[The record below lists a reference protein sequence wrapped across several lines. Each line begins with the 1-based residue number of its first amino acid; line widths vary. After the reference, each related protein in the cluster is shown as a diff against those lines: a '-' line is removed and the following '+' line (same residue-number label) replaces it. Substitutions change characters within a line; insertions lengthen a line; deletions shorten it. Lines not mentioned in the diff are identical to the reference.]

1 MRDKRA
7 RQIEMG
13 EKKYYNIAS
22 LEKGIRVL
30 ELLAAH
36 GELSVSEAAR
46 LMNTNRAGSH
56 RFISTLRD
64 LGYVE
69 KNSSSKYQP
78 TLKIMTLA
86 QKVANRFEIRRLA
99 KPYMHRLSIMY
110 KETINLGLFKNQ
122 EIIHIDK
129 IDSLEVLRM
138 DSALGDKAPAYC
150 TGLGKSIL
158 AFLPDHELAHY
169 LDTVERRPLAPNTI
183 TDRDELQKELS
194 RIRDN
199 RYAID
204 DEEMT
209 IGLRCIAAPIF
220 DHNHYPAYAISIS
233 GPAMRL
239 THRALENMKADI
251 LKISNDLSHKMG
263 SI

>member
-1 MRDKRA
+1 
-7 RQIEMG
+7 MG

-183 TDRDELQKELS
+183 TDRDELLMELS

-251 LKISNDLSHKMG
+251 LKISDDLSHKMG

>member
-1 MRDKRA
+1 MT
-7 RQIEMG
+7 

-22 LEKGIRVL
+22 LEKGIKIL

-46 LMNTNRAGSH
+46 LMDTNRAGSH
-56 RFISTLRD
+56 RFISTLKD

-69 KNSSSKYQP
+69 KNSHNKYQP
-78 TLKIMTLA
+78 TLKILA
-86 QKVANRFEIRRLA
+86 LSQKVADRFEIRRMA
-99 KPYMHRLSIMY
+99 KPYMHRLSMMY

-169 LDTVERRPLAPNTI
+169 LDTVERKPLAPNTI
-183 TDRDELQKELS
+183 TDKAQFLAELA
-194 RIRDN
+194 RIRQN
-199 RYAID
+199 RYAVD

-209 IGLRCIAAPIF
+209 IGLRCIGAPIF

-239 THRALENMKADI
+239 THRALEEMKSNI
-251 LKISNDLSHKMG
+251 LKVSEDLSLKMG
-263 SI
+263 SD

>member
-1 MRDKRA
+1 MT
-7 RQIEMG
+7 

-22 LEKGIRVL
+22 LEKGIKIL

-46 LMNTNRAGSH
+46 LMDTNRAGSH
-56 RFISTLRD
+56 RFISTLKD

-69 KNSSSKYQP
+69 KNSHNKYQP
-78 TLKIMTLA
+78 TLKILA
-86 QKVANRFEIRRLA
+86 LSQKVADRFEIRRMA
-99 KPYMHRLSIMY
+99 KPYMHRLSMMY

-169 LDTVERRPLAPNTI
+169 LDTVERKPLAPNTI
-183 TDRDELQKELS
+183 TDKEQFLAELA
-194 RIRDN
+194 RIRQN
-199 RYAID
+199 RYAVD

-209 IGLRCIAAPIF
+209 IGLRCIGTPIF

-239 THRALENMKADI
+239 THRVLEEMKSNI
-251 LKISNDLSHKMG
+251 LKVSEDLSLKMG
-263 SI
+263 SA

>member
-1 MRDKRA
+1 MA
-7 RQIEMG
+7 
-13 EKKYYNIAS
+13 EKKYYKIAS
-22 LEKGIRVL
+22 LEKGIKIL
-30 ELLAAH
+30 ELLAQH

-46 LMNTNRAGSH
+46 LMDTNRAGSH
-56 RFISTLRD
+56 RFINTLKD

-69 KNSSSKYQP
+69 KNSSGKYQP
-78 TLKIMTLA
+78 TLKIMNLA
-86 QKVANRFEIRRLA
+86 TKVANRFEIRRMA
-99 KPYMHRLSIMY
+99 KPYMHRLSMMF

-169 LDTVERRPLAPNTI
+169 LDNNELTAMAPNTI
-183 TDRDELQKELS
+183 TDKADFAAELARIKE
-194 RIRDN
+194 N
-199 RYAID
+199 GYALD

-220 DHNHYPAYAISIS
+220 DHNAYPAYAISIS

-239 THRALENMKADI
+239 THRALEDMKEVLLTA
-251 LKISNDLSHKMG
+251 SQELSRAMG
-263 SI
+263 TP

>member
-1 MRDKRA
+1 MT
-7 RQIEMG
+7 

-22 LEKGIRVL
+22 LEKGIKTL

-46 LMNTNRAGSH
+46 LMDTNRAGSH
-56 RFISTLRD
+56 RFISTLKD

-69 KNSSSKYQP
+69 KNSNNKYQP

-86 QKVANRFEIRRLA
+86 QKVADRFEIRRMA
-99 KPYMHRLSIMY
+99 KPHMHRLSMMY

-150 TGLGKSIL
+150 TGLGKCIL
-158 AFLPDHELAHY
+158 AFLPDHELDHY
-169 LDTVERRPLAPNTI
+169 LNTVDRRPLAPNTI
-183 TDRDELQKELS
+183 TDKTDFLKELS
-194 RIRDN
+194 RIRRN

-209 IGLRCIAAPIF
+209 IGLRCIAVPIF
-220 DHNHYPAYAISIS
+220 DHNNYPAYALSIS

-239 THRALENMKADI
+239 THRALEDIKDNI
-251 LKISNDLSHKMG
+251 LKVSEDLSRKMG
-263 SI
+263 NA

>member
-1 MRDKRA
+1 MA
-7 RQIEMG
+7 

-22 LEKGIRVL
+22 LEKGIRIL

-46 LMNTNRAGSH
+46 LMATNRAGSH
-56 RFISTLRD
+56 RFISTLKD

-69 KNSSSKYQP
+69 KNSNNKYQP
-78 TLKIMTLA
+78 TLKIMALS

-99 KPYMHRLSIMY
+99 KPYMHRLSMMY

-129 IDSLEVLRM
+129 IDSLEILRM

-158 AFLPDHELAHY
+158 AFLPDHELTYY
-169 LDTVERRPLAPNTI
+169 LDTVDRRPLAPNTI
-183 TDRDELQKELS
+183 TDRDEFLAELA
-194 RIRDN
+194 RIRQN
-199 RYAID
+199 GYAID
-204 DEEMT
+204 DEEMN

-239 THRALENMKADI
+239 THRTLENMKSNI
-251 LKISNDLSHKMG
+251 LKTTEDLSRKMG
-263 SI
+263 NV

>member
-1 MRDKRA
+1 MT
-7 RQIEMG
+7 

-22 LEKGIRVL
+22 LEKGIKIL

-46 LMNTNRAGSH
+46 LMDTNRAGSH
-56 RFISTLRD
+56 RFISTLKD

-69 KNSSSKYQP
+69 KNSHNKYQP
-78 TLKIMTLA
+78 TLKILA
-86 QKVANRFEIRRLA
+86 LSQKVADRFEIRRMA
-99 KPYMHRLSIMY
+99 KPYMHRLSMMY

-169 LDTVERRPLAPNTI
+169 LDTVERKPLAPNTI
-183 TDRDELQKELS
+183 TDKEQFLAELA
-194 RIRDN
+194 RIRQN
-199 RYAID
+199 RYAVD

-209 IGLRCIAAPIF
+209 IGLRCIGTPIF

-239 THRALENMKADI
+239 THRALEEMKSNI
-251 LKISNDLSHKMG
+251 LKVSEDLSLKMG
-263 SI
+263 SA

>member
-1 MRDKRA
+1 M
-7 RQIEMG
+7 E
-13 EKKYYNIAS
+13 EKKYYKIAS
-22 LEKGIRVL
+22 LEKGIKIL
-30 ELLAAH
+30 ELLAQH

-46 LMNTNRAGSH
+46 LMDTNRAGSH
-56 RFISTLRD
+56 RFINTLKD

-69 KNSSSKYQP
+69 KNSSNKYQP
-78 TLKIMTLA
+78 TLKIMNLA
-86 QKVANRFEIRRLA
+86 TKVANRFEIRRMA
-99 KPYMHRLSIMY
+99 KPYMHRLSMMF

-158 AFLPDHELAHY
+158 AFLPEHELSHY
-169 LDTVERRPLAPNTI
+169 LSTNDLSPMAPNTI
-183 TDRDELQKELS
+183 TDKAEFLAELS
-194 RIRDN
+194 RIKQN
-199 RYAID
+199 GYALD

-220 DHNHYPAYAISIS
+220 DHNAYPAYAISIS

-239 THRALENMKADI
+239 THRALEDMKEVLLTAS
-251 LKISNDLSHKMG
+251 KELSRAMG
-263 SI
+263 TP

>member
-1 MRDKRA
+1 MT
-7 RQIEMG
+7 

-22 LEKGIRVL
+22 LEKGIRIL
-30 ELLAAH
+30 ELLATH

-46 LMNTNRAGSH
+46 LMETNRAGSH
-56 RFISTLRD
+56 RFISTLKD

-69 KNSSSKYQP
+69 KNSGNKYQP
-78 TLKIMTLA
+78 TLKIMALA

-99 KPYMHRLSIMY
+99 KPYMHQLSMMY

-158 AFLPDHELAHY
+158 AFLPDHELTYY
-169 LDTVERRPLAPNTI
+169 LNKVERRPLAPNTI
-183 TDRDELQKELS
+183 TDRDEFLAELA
-194 RIRDN
+194 RIRQN

-204 DEEMT
+204 DEEMS

-220 DHNHYPAYAISIS
+220 DHKQYPAYAISIS

-239 THRALENMKADI
+239 THRALENMKAEI
-251 LKISNDLSHKMG
+251 LKVSDELSHKMG
-263 SI
+263 SD

>member
-1 MRDKRA
+1 MD
-7 RQIEMG
+7 
-13 EKKYYNIAS
+13 
-22 LEKGIRVL
+22 
-30 ELLAAH
+30 
-36 GELSVSEAAR
+36 
-46 LMNTNRAGSH
+46 TNRAGSH
-56 RFISTLRD
+56 RFIATLRD

-69 KNSSSKYQP
+69 KNSGNKYQP

-86 QKVANRFEIRRLA
+86 QKVADRFEIRRLA
-99 KPYMHRLSIMY
+99 KPYMHRLSMMY

-158 AFLPDHELAHY
+158 AFLPDHELEHY
-169 LDTVERRPLAPNTI
+169 LNTVERRPLAPNTI
-183 TDRDELQKELS
+183 TDKDDFLRELS
-194 RIRDN
+194 RIRHN

-204 DEEMT
+204 DEEMS

-220 DHNHYPAYAISIS
+220 DHNQYPAYAVSIS

-239 THRALENMKADI
+239 THRALEEMKPEI
-251 LKISNDLSHKMG
+251 LKISDDLSRKMG
-263 SI
+263 SA

>member
-1 MRDKRA
+1 
-7 RQIEMG
+7 MG
-13 EKKYYNIAS
+13 EKKYYSIAS
-22 LEKGIRVL
+22 LEKGIQVL

-78 TLKIMTLA
+78 TLKIMSLA

-129 IDSLEVLRM
+129 IDSMEVLRM

-158 AFLPDHELAHY
+158 AFLPNHELAHY
-169 LDTVERRPLAPNTI
+169 LDTVERKSLAPNTI
-183 TDRDELQKELS
+183 TDRDELLKELS
-194 RIRDN
+194 KIRDN

-251 LKISNDLSHKMG
+251 LEISDDLSHKMG